1 MKKLMSLLMALM
13 VAFAMFPTFH
23 AHAQLA
29 DGKYSLPY
37 QVNKSGSTSASISND
52 YFIKPATLV
61 KKDGVM
67 YVQLTINK
75 SSQFVQ
81 FESDSGGNKVVATDE
96 ANDRRT
102 VQFNV
107 TDLSKPQTV
116 RVRIEI
122 PAEDYYHNYKI
133 DFVWY
138 ADKSKL
144 IEAYAAPVKEA
155 AKPAEAKPTET
166 KKEVTETKQ
175 AEKPVATESEKEA
188 TKVAEEPKKE
198 EVKKEEVKTDESTQQ
213 EATKQEVVEESSE
226 EVKKEAPKATDE
238 QPATED
244 KKQQDTI
251 VVASAQANDQATSNE
266 TVQQTTEESGSNTIM
281 WIIIALAVVFAGTGG
296 YGFYKKLSSK
306 K

>member
-13 VAFAMFPTFH
+13 VAFAMFPTFN
-23 AHAQLA
+23 AHAELA

-37 QVNKSGSTSASISND
+37 QVNKSGSTSASIAND

-67 YVQLTINK
+67 YVQLTFNK
-75 SSQFVQ
+75 SSEFVK
-81 FESDSGGNKVVATDE
+81 FESASGGNKVVATDD

-116 RVRIEI
+116 NVRLEI
-122 PAEDYYHNYKI
+122 PAQDYYHNYKI
-133 DFVWY
+133 DFVWF

-144 IEAYAAPVKEA
+144 IEVYAAPVKEA
-155 AKPAEAKPTET
+155 AKPVEAKPTET
-166 KKEVTETKQ
+166 KQEVKVTETKQ
-175 AEKPVATESEKEA
+175 AEKPAAT
-188 TKVAEEPKKE
+188 EPKKE

-213 EATKQEVVEESSE
+213 EGTKQEVVEESNE